1 MRIFLSIA
9 TAAIWCLRPVNC
21 PAQTSVSER
30 FYQAIR
36 NDNAGELKALLESQ
50 DVNAKD
56 SRGATPL
63 MYAAAFGNAQ
73 QMKLLLDSGADVN
86 AQNAFHATALIWAGG
101 DAVKSRMLIEHGA
114 DVNVRTQQGR
124 TALMM
129 AAKRNGNADLV
140 RLLLKN
146 GANVKTPGDTTLI
159 PAAQSGDV
167 EIMRMLIESGADVNC
182 VSPRLGETPLMYA
195 AASGNVE
202 AVRFLLAKGA
212 NPNAGL
218 KNLARVIGGSTL
230 DTGIGKQTPLMW
242 AAPTGSPELIRALID
257 AGANVNAQDVQGMSP
272 LMLAVASE
280 DQDLAVVRVLLQA
293 GANVNARSGRGE
305 TALDWAR
312 RFGSRTVI
320 AALQG
325 AGASEGL
332 PYQAPPAPD
341 RSTTRDAAKA
351 VQQSIALLERSSA
364 EFFKQS
370 GCVGCH
376 HQDATAFAVRA
387 ARAAG
392 IPLDEAVA
400 RERVSVMKTSLG
412 AAQELQLQGVVAEAI
427 NIQTNHLAGL
437 WASGYN
443 PDIVTDAAVASVVS
457 GQYTD
462 GHWPRYVPAV
472 RAPTGAS
479 NIVWTAE
486 AVLALERYGIPARA
500 AEFRERV
507 TRASAWLE
515 KAIPRSTYEYALQ
528 LLALSAA
535 GGGNDAVKKVAD
547 SLLAQQRSDGGW
559 AGNPNLGSD
568 AHSTGVVLHALRETR
583 FLSAADPAHRRG
595 VQFLLSTQ
603 YPDGS
608 WHVRSRAVPFQP
620 YFQSGFPFEHDQWI
634 SAAATAWAAEAL
646 ARSLEAPAAGIRE
659 AHAKERPEGR

>member
-1 MRIFLSIA
+1 MRLFLSIIV
-9 TAAIWCLRPVNC
+9 TAIWCMRPAVC
-21 PAQTSVSER
+21 PAQTSVSDR

-36 NDNAGELKALLESQ
+36 NDNARDLKALIGSQ

-63 MYAAAFGNAQ
+63 MYAAAFGNAR
-73 QMKLLLDSGADVN
+73 QMKLLLEAGADVN
-86 AQNAFHATALIWAGG
+86 AQNTFHATALIWAGG
-101 DAVKSRMLIEHGA
+101 DAVKSRLLIEHGA
-114 DVNVRTQQGR
+114 DINVRTQQGR
-124 TALMM
+124 TALMA

-140 RLLLKN
+140 RLLLEK
-146 GANVKTPGDTTLI
+146 GADVKTPGDTTLI
-159 PAAQSGDV
+159 LAAQSGDV
-167 EIMRMLIESGADVNC
+167 EIMRLLIDSGADVNC
-182 VSPRLGETPLMYA
+182 ISPRLGETPLMYA
-195 AASGNVE
+195 AASDSVE

-212 NPNAGL
+212 NPNVGL
-218 KNLARVIGGSTL
+218 KSMSRVIGGSTL

-257 AGANVNAQDVQGMSP
+257 AGANVNAQDIQGISP

-280 DQDLAVVRVLLQA
+280 NQDLGVVKVLLQS
-293 GANVNARSGRGE
+293 GANVNPRSGRGE
-305 TALDWAR
+305 TALDWAKK
-312 RFGSRTVI
+312 FGSRPVI
-320 AALQG
+320 AALQE
-325 AGASEGL
+325 AGAREGV
-332 PYQAPPAPD
+332 PYQAPPVPD

-351 VQQSIALLERSSA
+351 VEQSIALLQRSSA

-400 RERVSVMKTSLG
+400 RERVNVMKSSLG
-412 AAQELQLQGVVAEAI
+412 SEQELQLQGVLAEAI
-427 NIQTNHLAGL
+427 SIKTNHLAGL

-443 PDIVTDAAVASVVS
+443 PDIVTDAAVVSVVS

-462 GHWPRYVPAV
+462 GHWQRYIGAV
-472 RAPTGAS
+472 RSPTGVS
-479 NIVWTAE
+479 NIVGTAE
-486 AVLALERYGIPARA
+486 AVLALQRYGIPARA

-507 TRASAWLE
+507 TRASVWLQ
-515 KAIPRSTYEYALQ
+515 KATPHSTYEHALQ
-528 LLALSAA
+528 LLALAAA
-535 GGGNDAVKKVAD
+535 GVGKDAVKRVAD

-559 AGNPNLGSD
+559 AGNPNLRSD
-568 AHSTGVVLHALRETR
+568 AHSTGVALHALRESG
-583 FLSAADPAHRRG
+583 FLSAAGLAHRRG
-595 VQFLLSTQ
+595 VQYLLSTQ

-608 WHVRSRAVPFQP
+608 WHVRSRAAGFQP

-646 ARSLEAPAAGIRE
+646 ARSIESSAAGIRKLRV
-659 AHAKERPEGR
+659 KEQPEGR

>member
-9 TAAIWCLRPVNC
+9 VAALWCMRPVIC

-36 NDNAGELKALLESQ
+36 NDHAVDLRALVESQ

-63 MYAAAFGNAQ
+63 MYAAAFGNTV
-73 QMKLLLDSGADVN
+73 QMKLLLESGADVN
-86 AQNAFHATALIWAGG
+86 AQNGFHATALIWAGG
-101 DAVKSRMLIEHGA
+101 DAVKSRILIEHGA
-114 DVNVRTQQGR
+114 GVNVRTRQGR
-124 TALMM
+124 TPLMA

-140 RLLLKN
+140 RLLLDK
-146 GANVKTPGDTTLI
+146 GADVKTPGDTTLI
-159 PAAQSGDV
+159 PAAQSGDL
-167 EIMRMLIESGADVNC
+167 EIMRLLIEAGANVNC
-182 VSPRLGETPLMYA
+182 ISPRLGETPLMYA
-195 AASGNVE
+195 AASDNVE
-202 AVRFLLAKGA
+202 AVRLLLAKGA

-218 KNLARVIGGSTL
+218 KNLTRVIGGSTL
-230 DTGIGKQTPLMW
+230 DMGIGKQTPLMW

-257 AGANVNAQDVQGMSP
+257 AGANVNAQDIQGISP

-280 DQDLAVVRVLLQA
+280 DQDLAVVRVLLQS

-305 TALDWAR
+305 TALDWSR
-312 RFGSRTVI
+312 KFGSRPVI
-320 AALQG
+320 AALQN
-325 AGASEGL
+325 AGAREGV
-332 PYQAPPAPD
+332 PYEAPPAPD
-341 RSTTRDAAKA
+341 RSTTREASKA
-351 VQQSIALLERSSA
+351 VEQSIALLQRSSA

-387 ARAAG
+387 AQEAG

-400 RERVSVMKTSLG
+400 RERLNVMKSILG
-412 AAQELQLQGVVAEAI
+412 SAQELQLQGVVAEAI

-443 PDIVTDAAVASVVS
+443 PDKVTDAAVVSVVS

-462 GHWPRYVPAV
+462 GHWQRLVPAV
-472 RAPTGAS
+472 RSPTGAS
-479 NIVWTAE
+479 NILWTAE
-486 AVLALERYGIPARA
+486 AVLALQRYGIPARA

-507 TRASAWLE
+507 RRASAWLQS
-515 KAIPRSTYEYALQ
+515 ATPRSTYEHALQ

-535 GGGNDAVKKVAD
+535 GVGKDAVKRVAD
-547 SLLAQQRSDGGW
+547 SLVAQQRSDGGW

-568 AHSTGVVLHALRETR
+568 AHSTGVALHALRETGH
-583 FLSAADPAHRRG
+583 LSARDGAHRRG
-595 VQFLLSTQ
+595 VQYLLSTQ

-608 WHVRSRAVPFQP
+608 WYVRSRAAGFQP

-646 ARSLEAPAAGIRE
+646 ARSIEAPTAEFRE
-659 AHAKERPEGR
+659 VHPNGGQHRR

>member
-1 MRIFLSIA
+1 MRNFLSIA
-9 TAAIWCLRPVNC
+9 FTAIWCTGPIC
-21 PAQTSVSER
+21 PAQTPVSDR

-36 NDNAGELKALLESQ
+36 NDNSGDLKALIRSQ

-73 QMKLLLDSGADVN
+73 QTKFLLESGADIN
-86 AQNAFHATALIWAGG
+86 AQNKFQATALIWAGG
-101 DAVKSRMLIEHGA
+101 DAVKSRLLIEHGA

-124 TALMM
+124 TPLMA

-140 RLLLKN
+140 RLLLEK
-146 GANVKTPGDTTLI
+146 GADVKSPGDTTLI

-167 EIMRMLIESGADVNC
+167 EIMRLLIDAGANVNC
-182 VSPRLGETPLMYA
+182 TGSRIGDTPLMYA
-195 AASGNVE
+195 AASENVE
-202 AVRFLLAKGA
+202 AVRLLLAKGA
-212 NPNAGL
+212 NPNAGV
-218 KNLARVIGGSTL
+218 KNMTRVIGGATV
-230 DTGIGKQTPLMW
+230 DMGIGKQTPLMW
-242 AAPTGSPELIRALID
+242 AAPTGSPELINALID
-257 AGANVNAQDVQGMSP
+257 AGADVNAQDIRGMSP

-280 DQDLAVVRVLLQA
+280 SQDLAVVRVLLQS
-293 GANVNARSGRGE
+293 GVNVNARSGRGE

-312 RFGSRTVI
+312 KFGSRPVI
-320 AALQG
+320 AALEK
-325 AGASEGL
+325 AGAREGV

-341 RSTTRDAAKA
+341 RSATRDAAKA
-351 VQQSIALLERSSA
+351 VEQSIALLQRSSA

-392 IPLDEAVA
+392 IPLDESVA
-400 RERVSVMKTSLG
+400 RVRVTVTKSSLG
-412 AAQELQLQGVVAEAI
+412 SEQELQLQGVGAEAI
-427 NIQTNHLAGL
+427 SIKTNHLAGL

-443 PDIVTDAAVASVVS
+443 PDIVTDAAVVSLVS
-457 GQYTD
+457 GQYSD
-462 GHWPRYVPAV
+462 GHWQRYIGPV
-472 RAPTGAS
+472 RSPTGVT
-479 NIVWTAE
+479 NFVGTAE
-486 AVLALERYGIPARA
+486 AVLALQRYGIPARA

-507 TRASAWLE
+507 TRASVWLE
-515 KAIPRSTYEYALQ
+515 NATPRNTYEHALQ

-535 GGGNDAVKKVAD
+535 GVGKDVVKKLAD
-547 SLLAQQRSDGGW
+547 SLLAVQRSDGGW

-568 AHSTGVVLHALRETR
+568 AHSTGVALHALRESG
-583 FLSAADPAHRRG
+583 FLNAAGSAHRRG
-595 VQFLLSTQ
+595 VQYLLSTH

-608 WHVRSRAVPFQP
+608 WYVRSRAAGFQP

-646 ARSLEAPAAGIRE
+646 ARSIEPSAAAIRE
-659 AHAKERPEGR
+659 AHAKEQPERR

>member
-1 MRIFLSIA
+1 MV
-9 TAAIWCLRPVNC
+9 AAR
-21 PAQTSVSER
+21 
-30 FYQAIR
+30 
-36 NDNAGELKALLESQ
+36 
-50 DVNAKD
+50 
-56 SRGATPL
+56 
-63 MYAAAFGNAQ
+63 
-73 QMKLLLDSGADVN
+73 
-86 AQNAFHATALIWAGG
+86 
-101 DAVKSRMLIEHGA
+101 
-114 DVNVRTQQGR
+114 
-124 TALMM
+124 
-129 AAKRNGNADLV
+129 RNGNADLV
-140 RLLLKN
+140 RLLLEK
-146 GANVKTPGDTTLI
+146 GADTKTPGDTTLI

-167 EIMRMLIESGADVNC
+167 DIMRLLIENGANVNC
-182 VSPRLGETPLMYA
+182 VSPRIGETPLYHA
-195 AASGNVE
+195 AVSGNVA
-202 AVRFLLAKGA
+202 AVRLLLAKGA

-218 KNLARVIGGSTL
+218 KNLTRVLGGATMDIGIS
-230 DTGIGKQTPLMW
+230 KQTPLMW
-242 AAPTGSPELIRALID
+242 AAPTGSADLIRALID
-257 AGANVNAQDVQGMSP
+257 AGANVNAQDIQGMSP

-280 DQDLAVVRVLLQA
+280 NQDLAVVRVLLQS

-312 RFGSRTVI
+312 KFGSRPVI
-320 AALQG
+320 AALQR

-351 VQQSIALLERSSA
+351 VEQSIALLQRSSA

-400 RERVSVMKTSLG
+400 RERVNVMKSSLG
-412 AAQELQLQGVVAEAI
+412 SAQELQLQGVAESTS
-427 NIQTNHLAGL
+427 NQSNHLAGL

-443 PDIVTDAAVASVVS
+443 PDIVTDAAVVSVVS

-462 GHWPRYVPAV
+462 GHWQRYPGAV
-472 RAPTGAS
+472 RSPTGES
-479 NIVWTAE
+479 NIVWTSE

-507 TRASAWLE
+507 TRASAWLQ
-515 KAIPRSTYEYALQ
+515 KATPHNTYQHALQ

-535 GGGNDAVKKVAD
+535 SVGKDAVKRVAD
-547 SLLAQQRSDGGW
+547 SLVAQQRSDGGW

-568 AHSTGVVLHALRETR
+568 AHSTGVALHALRETG
-583 FLSAADPAHRRG
+583 FLSADGPAHRRG
-595 VQFLLSTQ
+595 VQYLLSTQ

-608 WHVRSRAVPFQP
+608 WHVRSRAAGFQP

-646 ARSLEAPAAGIRE
+646 ARSIESPATGMRE
-659 AHAKERPEGR
+659 AHAKERTHRR

>member
-1 MRIFLSIA
+1 MRKMTLLLASWVAIVLSA
-9 TAAIWCLRPVNC
+9 TAADETGL
-21 PAQTSVSER
+21 
-30 FYQAIR
+30 FQAIR
-36 NDNAGELKALLESQ
+36 NGDEAFVKAHLTKTEIEVSDQ
-50 DVNAKD
+50 
-56 SRGATPL
+56 RGATPL
-63 MYAAAFGNAQ
+63 MYAAAFGNAG
-73 QMKLLLDSGADVN
+73 QMKLLLESGADVN
-86 AQNAFHATALIWAGG
+86 ARNAFNATALIWAGG
-101 DAVKSRMLIEHGA
+101 DAAKSRMLIGHGA

-124 TALMM
+124 TALMA

-140 RLLLKN
+140 RLLLKM
-146 GANVKTPGDTTLI
+146 GADVKTPGDTTLI

-167 EIMRMLIESGADVNC
+167 EIMRLLIESGANVNC
-182 VSPRLGETPLMYA
+182 ISPRLGETPLMYA
-195 AASGNVE
+195 AASDNVE
-202 AVRFLLAKGA
+202 AVRLLLAKGA

-218 KNLARVIGGSTL
+218 KSMTRVIGGSTL
-230 DTGIGKQTPLMW
+230 DTGVGKQTPLMW

-257 AGANVNAQDVQGMSP
+257 AGANVNAQDIQGISP

-280 DQDLAVVRVLLQA
+280 DQDLAVVRVLLQS

-312 RFGSRTVI
+312 KFGSRPVI
-320 AALQG
+320 AALER

-351 VQQSIALLERSSA
+351 VEQSIALLEHSSA

-370 GCVGCH
+370 GCVACH

-400 RERVSVMKTSLG
+400 RERVNVMKSSLG
-412 AAQELQLQGVVAEAI
+412 SEQELQLQGVLAEAV
-427 NIQTNHLAGL
+427 NIKTSHLAGL

-443 PDIVTDAAVASVVS
+443 PDIVTDAAVVSVVS

-462 GHWPRYVPAV
+462 GHWQRYVGAV
-472 RAPTGAS
+472 RSPTGAG
-479 NIVWTAE
+479 NIISTAE

-507 TRASAWLE
+507 TRASAWLQ
-515 KAIPRSTYEYALQ
+515 KATPHSTHQHALQ

-535 GGGNDAVKKVAD
+535 GVAKDAVKKVGD

-559 AGNPNLGSD
+559 AGNPNLASD
-568 AHSTGVVLHALRETR
+568 AHSTGLVLHALRESGL
-583 FLSAADPAHRRG
+583 LSASGTAHRRG
-595 VQFLLSTQ
+595 VQYLLSTQ

-608 WHVRSRAVPFQP
+608 WYVRSRAAGFQP
-620 YFQSGFPFEHDQWI
+620 YFESGFPFKHDQWI
-634 SAAATAWAAEAL
+634 SAAATGWAAEAL
-646 ARSLEAPAAGIRE
+646 ARSIEPPVAAAGPR
-659 AHAKERPEGR
+659 

>member
-9 TAAIWCLRPVNC
+9 VAAIWCMKPVIC
-21 PAQTSVSER
+21 PAQTSVTER

-36 NDNAGELKALLESQ
+36 NDNAGDLRALVESQ

-73 QMKLLLDSGADVN
+73 QMKLLLESGADVN
-86 AQNAFHATALIWAGG
+86 AQNVFHATALIWAGG

-114 DVNVRTQQGR
+114 DINVRTQQGQ
-124 TALMM
+124 TPLMV
-129 AAKRNGNADLV
+129 AARRNGNADLV
-140 RLLLKN
+140 RLLLEK
-146 GANVKTPGDTTLI
+146 GADTKTPGDTTLI

-167 EIMRMLIESGADVNC
+167 DIMRLLIENGANVNC
-182 VSPRLGETPLMYA
+182 VSPRIGETPLYHA
-195 AASGNVE
+195 AASGNVA
-202 AVRFLLAKGA
+202 AVRLLVAKGA

-218 KNLARVIGGSTL
+218 KNLTRVIGGSTL
-230 DTGIGKQTPLMW
+230 DIGIGKQTPLMW
-242 AAPTGSPELIRALID
+242 AAPTGSLELIRALID
-257 AGANVNAQDVQGMSP
+257 AGTNVNAQDIQGMSP

-280 DQDLAVVRVLLQA
+280 NQDLAVVRVLLQS

-312 RFGSRTVI
+312 KFGSRPVI
-320 AALQG
+320 AALQR

-341 RSTTRDAAKA
+341 RSTTRDTAKA
-351 VQQSIALLERSSA
+351 VEQSIALLQRSSA

-400 RERVSVMKTSLG
+400 RERVNVMKSSLG
-412 AAQELQLQGVVAEAI
+412 SAQELQLQGVAESTS
-427 NIQTNHLAGL
+427 IQSNHLAGL

-443 PDIVTDAAVASVVS
+443 PDIVTDAAVVSVVS

-462 GHWPRYVPAV
+462 GHWQRYPGAV
-472 RAPTGAS
+472 RSPTGES
-479 NIVWTAE
+479 NIVWTSE

-507 TRASAWLE
+507 TRASAWLQ
-515 KAIPRSTYEYALQ
+515 KATPHNTYQHALQ

-535 GGGNDAVKKVAD
+535 GVGKDAVKRVAD
-547 SLLAQQRSDGGW
+547 SLVAQQRSDGGW

-568 AHSTGVVLHALRETR
+568 AHSTGVALHALRETG
-583 FLSAADPAHRRG
+583 FLSADGPAHRRG
-595 VQFLLSTQ
+595 VQYLLSTQ

-608 WHVRSRAVPFQP
+608 WHVRSRAAGFQP

-646 ARSLEAPAAGIRE
+646 ARSIESPATGMRE
-659 AHAKERPEGR
+659 AHAKERTHRR

>member
-1 MRIFLSIA
+1 MRTFLSIA
-9 TAAIWCLRPVNC
+9 VTAIWCMRPAIC
-21 PAQTSVSER
+21 PAQTSVSDR

-36 NDNAGELKALLESQ
+36 NDNAGDLRALVESQ

-63 MYAAAFGNAQ
+63 MYAAAFGNAR
-73 QMKLLLDSGADVN
+73 QMKLLLESGADVN
-86 AQNAFHATALIWAGG
+86 AQNTFHATALIWAGG

-114 DVNVRTQQGR
+114 NINVRTQQGR
-124 TALMM
+124 TALMV

-140 RLLLKN
+140 RLLLKT
-146 GANVKTPGDTTLI
+146 GADVKTPGDTTLI
-159 PAAQSGDV
+159 AAAQSGDV
-167 EIMRMLIESGADVNC
+167 EIMRLLIENGANVNC
-182 VSPRLGETPLMYA
+182 VSPRVGETPLYHA
-195 AASGNVE
+195 AVSDNVE
-202 AVRFLLAKGA
+202 AVRLLLAKGA
-212 NPNAGL
+212 NPNTAL
-218 KNLARVIGGSTL
+218 KNLTRVIGGSTL
-230 DTGIGKQTPLMW
+230 DMGISKQTPLMW
-242 AAPTGSPELIRALID
+242 AAPTGSPELIRAFID
-257 AGANVNAQDVQGMSP
+257 AGANVNAQDIQGMSP

-280 DQDLAVVRVLLQA
+280 NQDPAVVRLLLQS
-293 GANVNARSGRGE
+293 GADVNARSVRGE

-312 RFGSRTVI
+312 KFGSRPVI
-320 AALQG
+320 AALQR

-351 VQQSIALLERSSA
+351 VEQSIALLQRSSA

-392 IPLDEAVA
+392 IRLDEAVS
-400 RERVSVMKTSLG
+400 RERVNVMKSSLG
-412 AAQELQLQGVVAEAI
+412 SAQELQLQGVAESAS
-427 NIQTNHLAGL
+427 IQSNHLAGL

-443 PDIVTDAAVASVVS
+443 PDIVTDAAVVSVVP
-457 GQYTD
+457 GHYTD
-462 GHWPRYVPAV
+462 GHWQRYVGAV

-486 AVLALERYGIPARA
+486 AVLALQRYGIPARA

-507 TRASAWLE
+507 TRASVWLQ
-515 KAIPRSTYEYALQ
+515 KATPHNTYEHALQ

-535 GGGNDAVKKVAD
+535 DVGKDAAKKVAD

-568 AHSTGVVLHALRETR
+568 AHSTGVALHALRESG
-583 FLSAADPAHRRG
+583 FLSAAGLAHRRG
-595 VQFLLSTQ
+595 VQYLRSTQ

-608 WHVRSRAVPFQP
+608 WYVRSRAAGFQP

-634 SAAATAWAAEAL
+634 SAAATGWAAEAL
-646 ARSLEAPAAGIRE
+646 ARSIESPEAGLRE
-659 AHAKERPEGR
+659 AHVK

>member
-1 MRIFLSIA
+1 MRTFLSIA
-9 TAAIWCLRPVNC
+9 VTAIWCMRPAIC
-21 PAQTSVSER
+21 PAQTSVSDR

-36 NDNAGELKALLESQ
+36 NDNAGDLRALVESQ

-63 MYAAAFGNAQ
+63 MYAAAFGNAR
-73 QMKLLLDSGADVN
+73 QMKLLLESGADVN
-86 AQNAFHATALIWAGG
+86 AQNTFHATALIWAGG

-114 DVNVRTQQGR
+114 NINVRTQQGR
-124 TALMM
+124 TALMV

-140 RLLLKN
+140 RLLLKT
-146 GANVKTPGDTTLI
+146 GADVKTPGDTTLI
-159 PAAQSGDV
+159 AAAQSGDV
-167 EIMRMLIESGADVNC
+167 EIMRLLIENGANVNC
-182 VSPRLGETPLMYA
+182 VSPRVGETPLYHA
-195 AASGNVE
+195 AVSDNVE
-202 AVRFLLAKGA
+202 AVRLLLAKGA
-212 NPNAGL
+212 NPNTAL
-218 KNLARVIGGSTL
+218 KNLTRVIGGSTL
-230 DTGIGKQTPLMW
+230 DMGISKQTPLMW
-242 AAPTGSPELIRALID
+242 AAPTGSPELIRAFID
-257 AGANVNAQDVQGMSP
+257 AGANVNAQDIQGMSP

-280 DQDLAVVRVLLQA
+280 NQDPAVVRLLLQS
-293 GANVNARSGRGE
+293 GADVNARSVRGE

-312 RFGSRTVI
+312 KFGSRPVI
-320 AALQG
+320 AALQR

-351 VQQSIALLERSSA
+351 VEQSIALLQRSSA

-392 IPLDEAVA
+392 IRLDEAVS
-400 RERVSVMKTSLG
+400 RERVNVMKSSLG
-412 AAQELQLQGVVAEAI
+412 SAQELQLQGVAESAS
-427 NIQTNHLAGL
+427 IQSNHLAGL

-443 PDIVTDAAVASVVS
+443 PDIVTDAAVVSVVP
-457 GQYTD
+457 GHYTD
-462 GHWPRYVPAV
+462 GHWQRYVGAV

-486 AVLALERYGIPARA
+486 AVLALQRYGIPARA

-507 TRASAWLE
+507 TRASVWLQ
-515 KAIPRSTYEYALQ
+515 KATPHNTYEHALQ

-535 GGGNDAVKKVAD
+535 GVGKDAVKKVAD

-568 AHSTGVVLHALRETR
+568 AHSTGVALHALRESG
-583 FLSAADPAHRRG
+583 FLSAAGLAHRRG
-595 VQFLLSTQ
+595 VQYLRSTQ

-608 WHVRSRAVPFQP
+608 WYVRSRAAGFQP

-634 SAAATAWAAEAL
+634 SAAATGWAAEAL
-646 ARSLEAPAAGIRE
+646 ARSIESPEAGLRE
-659 AHAKERPEGR
+659 AHVK

>member
-1 MRIFLSIA
+1 MRVFLSIA
-9 TAAIWCLRPVNC
+9 VAAIWCMKPVIC
-21 PAQTSVSER
+21 PAQTSVTER

-36 NDNAGELKALLESQ
+36 NDNAGDLRALVESQ

-73 QMKLLLDSGADVN
+73 QMKFLLEAGADVN
-86 AQNAFHATALIWAGG
+86 GQNAFQATALIWAGG

-114 DVNVRTQQGR
+114 DINVRTQQGQ
-124 TALMM
+124 TPLMV
-129 AAKRNGNADLV
+129 AARRNGNADLV
-140 RLLLKN
+140 RLLLEK
-146 GANVKTPGDTTLI
+146 GADTKTPGDTTLI

-167 EIMRMLIESGADVNC
+167 DIMRLLIENGANVNC
-182 VSPRLGETPLMYA
+182 VSPRIGETPLYHA

-202 AVRFLLAKGA
+202 AVRLLLAKGA

-218 KNLARVIGGSTL
+218 KNLTRVIGGSTL
-230 DTGIGKQTPLMW
+230 DIGIGKQTPLMW
-242 AAPTGSPELIRALID
+242 AAPTGSLELIRALID
-257 AGANVNAQDVQGMSP
+257 AGANVNAQDIQGMSP

-280 DQDLAVVRVLLQA
+280 NQDLAVVRVLLQS

-312 RFGSRTVI
+312 KFGSRPVI
-320 AALQG
+320 AALQR

-341 RSTTRDAAKA
+341 RSTTRDTAKA
-351 VQQSIALLERSSA
+351 VEQSIALLQRSSA

-400 RERVSVMKTSLG
+400 RERVNVMKSSLG
-412 AAQELQLQGVVAEAI
+412 SAQELQLQGVAESTS
-427 NIQTNHLAGL
+427 IQSNHLAGL

-443 PDIVTDAAVASVVS
+443 PDIVTDAAVVSVVS

-462 GHWPRYVPAV
+462 GHWQRYPGAV
-472 RAPTGAS
+472 RSPTGES

-507 TRASAWLE
+507 TRASAWLQ
-515 KAIPRSTYEYALQ
+515 KATPHNTYQHALQ

-535 GGGNDAVKKVAD
+535 GVGKDAVKRVAD
-547 SLLAQQRSDGGW
+547 SLVAQQRSDGGW

-568 AHSTGVVLHALRETR
+568 AHSTGVALHALRETG
-583 FLSAADPAHRRG
+583 FLSTADLAHRRG
-595 VQFLLSTQ
+595 VQYLLSTQ

-608 WHVRSRAVPFQP
+608 WHVRSRAAGFQP

-634 SAAATAWAAEAL
+634 SAAATGWAAEAL
-646 ARSLEAPAAGIRE
+646 ARSIETSAAGIRE
-659 AHAKERPEGR
+659 AHAKEQPEGR